1 MEDAGESL
9 EYLERIILRMKAP
22 IRLTDPQYHGV
33 RVVDYKKGKHDI
45 YAKRYDDP
53 SQYQKE
59 H

>member
-1 MEDAGESL
+1 
-9 EYLERIILRMKAP
+9 MKAP